1 MRLIDRHRRRYHAD
15 LASVQEWPPKVDAET
30 VIKNLH
36 QPWPV
41 RSMLKL
47 DRACRS
53 RTQAPQAMR
62 RFTVSMLAV
71 SLALIASSAGWAGNS
86 RVEFRVYDPTG
97 VVRTE
102 VTGSD
107 VVRSSVHAV
116 RVSGTVHLYGG
127 LTKTG
132 ASKFQSLTR
141 ALARRGARLHR
152 PQSFAVAID
161 GHVYWSSVGRLQA
174 VPERPS
180 RQQRTRC
187 AGSSARRRAPAREAD
202 SLCLAGGNSLA
213 RAFRSGPRRPPG
225 R

>member
-1 MRLIDRHRRRYHAD
+1 
-15 LASVQEWPPKVDAET
+15 

-36 QPWPV
+36 RPV
-41 RSMLKL
+41 SSMLKL
-47 DRACRS
+47 DWACRR
-53 RTQAPQAMR
+53 RTQALQATR

-97 VVRTE
+97 VVHTE

-116 RVSGTVHLYGG
+116 RVSGSVHLYVG

-132 ASKFQSLTR
+132 ASKFQTLTR

-152 PQSFAVAID
+152 PQSLAVAID
-161 GHVYWSSVGRLQA
+161 GHVYW
-174 VPERPS
+174 RPS
-180 RQQRTRC
+180 VDYKLFPNGIP
-187 AGSSARRRAPAREAD
+187 GSSGLDMQVLR
-202 SLCLAGGNSLA
+202 LAVAQRLA
-213 RAFRSGPRRPPG
+213 KLIRSA
-225 R
+225 